1 MKHTVHL
8 KGLFFLFLSLFVLN
22 TYAEEWRCIYTL
34 DFGGNDA
41 SDPQFRGTP
50 LTADEGTSAVG
61 FKPMISLGNKYT
73 IGKYNDKSISGSNS
87 NWQNLEGDH
96 THSDD
101 KNRGYFLML
110 DCPQG
115 CGGTTGVTCA
125 SNFLD
130 YTQSSIYEKTLS
142 DNLCTGVTF
151 KFQVFVANMGLDDAS
166 SAGSFIT

>member
-1 MKHTVHL
+1 
-8 KGLFFLFLSLFVLN
+8 
-22 TYAEEWRCIYTL
+22 
-34 DFGGNDA
+34 
-41 SDPQFRGTP
+41 
-50 LTADEGTSAVG
+50 
-61 FKPMISLGNKYT
+61 MISLGNKYT

-125 SNFLD
+125 SNFWIILRVP
-130 YTQSSIYEKTLS
+130 YMKRRFLTI
-142 DNLCTGVTF
+142 
-151 KFQVFVANMGLDDAS
+151 FVRVSHLNSKCL
-166 SAGSFIT
+166 